1 MPEFNLAAQDHP
13 SSAFAAPLRELCDAL
28 LAFPS
33 IHLTEADCEALVAA
47 AIAGD
52 SEAEFMIGS
61 LFDAVDEPARAIEWY
76 SRAASRHYLPAMLQ
90 LCAVR

>member
-1 MPEFNLAAQDHP
+1 MPEFNLAAQDH
-13 SSAFAAPLRELCDAL
+13 AGTGFAIVLRDLCDSL
-28 LAFPS
+28 LAFPG
-33 IHLTEADCEALVAA
+33 IHLAEADCEALVAA

-61 LFDAVDEPARAIEWY
+61 FFDAVEEPARAMEWY

-90 LCAVR
+90 LCALR